1 MFITT
6 KIASIFNSSPTVHR
20 YDFHIFEIIPVLYLL
35 LLSVLLKLEFVF
47 SQTKVFNL
55 STEFVTRRHIEFSKI
70 TPWNTTGSCSTLTS
84 NVIRQV
90 VCGSSFLWQAY
101 DRIWPAFIFPWLKQ
115 NDDFINSWN
124 ACNFCLFP
132 YLWTIYE
139 LPVIGSLWLR
149 QVVSTR
155 KIHDFGE
162 RSSLFRRQFITNG
175 FR

>member
-1 MFITT
+1 MP
-6 KIASIFNSSPTVHR
+6 KIIR
-20 YDFHIFEIIPVLYLL
+20 LMLEE
-35 LLSVLLKLEFVF
+35 LSVLLKLEIVF

-70 TPWNTTGSCSTLTS
+70 TTWNTIGSCSTLTS

-124 ACNFCLFP
+124 ACNFCLFL
-132 YLWTIYE
+132 YLWAIYE